1 MDVLEEGPQEARM
14 RLKRWL
20 ILLFAAILVGFLGL
34 MVHQNYL
41 EALGLVI
48 ALLAIAMFIW
58 SSVRF
63 SLEVRPPGTRRRFR
77 RIHMSRVTRRS
88 RRAGRS
94 YTEELHAAIFQ
105 DQTVK

>member
-1 MDVLEEGPQEARM
+1 MDEREKGPQEART

-34 MVHQNYL
+34 IGHQNYL

-63 SLEVRPPGTRRRFR
+63 SMEVRPPTTRRRFR
-77 RIHMSRVTRRS
+77 RIHMPHIRR
-88 RRAGRS
+88 RIHRGS

-105 DQTVK
+105 DQTAK